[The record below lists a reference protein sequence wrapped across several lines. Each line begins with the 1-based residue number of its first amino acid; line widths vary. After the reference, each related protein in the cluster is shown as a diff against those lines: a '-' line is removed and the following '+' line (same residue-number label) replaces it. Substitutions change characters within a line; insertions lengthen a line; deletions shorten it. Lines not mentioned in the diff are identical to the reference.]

1 MSKKAKEKGHECLIS
16 KGESKTSSLKPTLF
30 ALSFKEQTYRKLKR
44 KENGVSKKE
53 SDRRKWGWINP
64 IKCIENLIIFIPTRR
79 IGNSNIVWTSYWQ
92 FFFSFEKLLTDINYA
107 WLCFLLL
114 FNYLLRNV
122 NKVVKHNF

>member
-53 SDRRKWGWINP
+53 RGRE
-64 IKCIENLIIFIPTRR
+64 ENGGEEIQ
-79 IGNSNIVWTSYWQ
+79 SNV
-92 FFFSFEKLLTDINYA
+92 
-107 WLCFLLL
+107 
-114 FNYLLRNV
+114 
-122 NKVVKHNF
+122 